1 LPHNLPA
8 TLSANLPT
16 GWWRRHPERQS
27 FVFAWRSLKRPS
39 RRCGRNW
46 QKSSV
51 GAKRPNGS
59 ATTYV
64 ENCTPS
70 ESRENPPR
78 RARSSRVGES
88 PTPMPQA
95 LRRPYSARGGADCS
109 EGDGMETFSL
119 GDTIRVELDL
129 RDESG
134 VSTVSAAFYELN
146 SGVGFM
152 MRGESEGEHE
162 VTVALLQE
170 VTNEILPGE
179 YRCEGVT
186 LYDTHLNRKTLHPDI
201 RFRVENIP
209 GDHEG
214 PELLGW
220 RVSKE

>member
-1 LPHNLPA
+1 MEHQLEAEREANREHRRLLAAALDRIPLQLEDPAEPSQTVEEGSGDAQPHLE
-8 TLSANLPT
+8 T
-16 GWWRRHPERQS
+16 R
-27 FVFAWRSLKRPS
+27 
-39 RRCGRNW
+39 GRL
-46 QKSSV
+46 
-51 GAKRPNGS
+51 
-59 ATTYV
+59 T
-64 ENCTPS
+64 
-70 ESRENPPR
+70 
-78 RARSSRVGES
+78 RA
-88 PTPMPQA
+88 
-95 LRRPYSARGGADCS
+95 YSGVLGGGGCS
-109 EGDGMETFSL
+109 DGNAMETFSL

-152 MRGESEGEHE
+152 MRGESEGENE

-186 LYDTHLNRKTLHPDI
+186 VYDVHLNRKTVHPDI

>member
-1 LPHNLPA
+1 LEHQLEAEREANREHRRLLAAALDRIPLQLEDPAGPPQTVEEGSGDAQPHLE
-8 TLSANLPT
+8 T
-16 GWWRRHPERQS
+16 R
-27 FVFAWRSLKRPS
+27 
-39 RRCGRNW
+39 GRL
-46 QKSSV
+46 
-51 GAKRPNGS
+51 
-59 ATTYV
+59 T
-64 ENCTPS
+64 
-70 ESRENPPR
+70 
-78 RARSSRVGES
+78 RA
-88 PTPMPQA
+88 
-95 LRRPYSARGGADCS
+95 YSGVLGGGGCS
-109 EGDGMETFSL
+109 DGNAMETFSL

-134 VSTVSAAFYELN
+134 VSTVSTAFYELN

-152 MRGESEGEHE
+152 MRGESEGENE

-186 LYDTHLNRKTLHPDI
+186 VYDVHLNRKTVHPDI

>member
-1 LPHNLPA
+1 
-8 TLSANLPT
+8 
-16 GWWRRHPERQS
+16 
-27 FVFAWRSLKRPS
+27 
-39 RRCGRNW
+39 
-46 QKSSV
+46 
-51 GAKRPNGS
+51 
-59 ATTYV
+59 
-64 ENCTPS
+64 
-70 ESRENPPR
+70 
-78 RARSSRVGES
+78 
-88 PTPMPQA
+88 
-95 LRRPYSARGGADCS
+95 
-109 EGDGMETFSL
+109 METFSL

-152 MRGESEGEHE
+152 MRGESEGENE

-186 LYDTHLNRKTLHPDI
+186 VYDVHLNRKTIHPDI
-201 RFRVENIP
+201 RFRVKNIP